1 MKSIM
6 KWSLFVVCF
15 GLLPLWAEE
24 RPVIGMIPMG
34 PDQDAP
40 VLVVGVGELQD
51 SRGRLNTG
59 DFDVL
64 NESSQ
69 PVVTVQLGWVLR
81 HCGSKREDLWSCIGK
96 GKGLLLKG
104 IGPRV
109 PVLIL
114 QGGEKNFLARIV
126 FRDKLTSK
134 IEERG
139 LSDDY
144 FFVEFGIVHVRFA
157 DGTEWEYDLV
167 NEPDWKLRKKAK
179 HIARASDRHRASVH
193 PVSLSGG
200 KMRNVCICPN
210 SACGNRWDL
219 AL

>member
-6 KWSLFVVCF
+6 KCSLFVVCF
-15 GLLPLWAEE
+15 GLLPLWAQE
-24 RPVIGMIPMG
+24 RPLIAMIPMG

-51 SRGRLNTG
+51 FRGRLNTG

-69 PVVTVQLGWVLR
+69 PVLTVQLGWILR
-81 HCGSKREDLWSCIGK
+81 HCGSKRQDLRNCIGK
-96 GKGLLLKG
+96 GKGLLLRG

-114 QGGEKNFLARIV
+114 QGGEQYFSVPIV
-126 FRDKLTSK
+126 FRDKLKSK
-134 IEERG
+134 IKERG

-144 FFVEFGIVHVRFA
+144 FMVEFGIVHVRFA

-167 NEPDWKLRKKAK
+167 NEPDWK
-179 HIARASDRHRASVH
+179 
-193 PVSLSGG
+193 
-200 KMRNVCICPN
+200 MPN
-210 SACGNRWDL
+210 STIK
-219 AL
+219 